1 MKDSNGNLV
10 SDEDSVIVIK
20 DLEVKGSSKT
30 LRAGTK
36 NKGIRLVDGD
46 HDVGSKMD
54 GMGVMLKS
62 KFLKK
67 ARAVPSIGGGDRG
80 LGRDEN
86 VPVSP
91 DIS

>member
-1 MKDSNGNLV
+1 MVKDSNGNLV

-30 LRAGTK
+30 LRAGT
-36 NKGIRLVDGD
+36 NIKGIRLVDGD
-46 HDVGSKMD
+46 HDVGSEMD

-67 ARAVPSIGGGDRG
+67 A
-80 LGRDEN
+80 
-86 VPVSP
+86 
-91 DIS
+91 